1 MRGRKRRVPGPGGNS
16 VGATEVT
23 KRPPMRRIVLAF
35 LVVGLLAT
43 GAWAQTRFP
52 DVPADHEHAA
62 AIEYAAEKGWFA
74 GYDDGTFRPD
84 RTLSAN
90 QATTVFGRAFPD
102 GVTRAEFANIL
113 YIADGN
119 LPAAPTTT
127 SATQEPTAQDCTDAI
142 CLVDHYWFGSGYDNS
157 VDNYAVKFRV
167 NQSCSSLYVEVQ
179 LLDSNDRRIGERGN
193 ELLSNPSIGREF
205 TVEVRYINDWDSFVS
220 FEWEYTCY

>member
-1 MRGRKRRVPGPGGNS
+1 MK
-16 VGATEVT
+16 
-23 KRPPMRRIVLAF
+23 K
-35 LVVGLLAT
+35 VGLFVVAT
-43 GAWAQTRFP
+43 ALVAGGVAWAQTRFP
-52 DVPADHEHAA
+52 DVPDDHEHAT

-74 GYDDGTFRPD
+74 GYEDGTFKPNRKL
-84 RTLSAN
+84 TSN

-119 LPAAPTTT
+119 LPAAPSTT
-127 SATQEPTAQDCTDAI
+127 STTAPTTQDCTDAI
-142 CLVDHYWFGSGYDNS
+142 CLVDHYGFSSGYNDS

-167 NQSCSSLYVEVQ
+167 NQSCSSLYVEVH

-193 ELLSNPSIGREF
+193 KLLSNPSIGREF
-205 TVEVRYINDWDSFVS
+205 TVEVNYINNWDSFAS